1 MRSLT
6 KPRCRAIQ
14 VRSQMQVL
22 TEGDK
27 GQLEMVQMDRRSW
40 TQALGLR
47 QGSSLVSPE

>member
-6 KPRCRAIQ
+6 KPRCRAVQ

-27 GQLEMVQMDRRSW
+27 GQLEMVQMLW
-40 TQALGLR
+40 TEEAELKLG
-47 QGSSLVSPE
+47 G